1 MSQAVISEGLLG
13 HCHELQAPALRG
25 HWHSEMVTQ
34 KTITA
39 PQPLP
44 ELQFNIFF
52 FFFIFLQNAFKARD
66 CHFVWI
72 LPTQQLHL
80 ELPSADGEIYCAKI
94 ERKNNF

>member
-13 HCHELQAPALRG
+13 HCHELEALLQAPALRG

-52 FFFIFLQNAFKARD
+52 SFSSSSKMLLKLGIVTLFGFFPHSN
-66 CHFVWI
+66 C
-72 LPTQQLHL
+72 T
-80 ELPSADGEIYCAKI
+80 
-94 ERKNNF
+94 